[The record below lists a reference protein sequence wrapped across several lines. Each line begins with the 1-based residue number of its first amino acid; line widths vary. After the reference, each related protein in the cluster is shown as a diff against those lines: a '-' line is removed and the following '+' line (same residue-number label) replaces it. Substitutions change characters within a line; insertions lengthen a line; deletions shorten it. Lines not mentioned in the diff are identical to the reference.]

1 MRLANSMGI
10 KSWGL
15 SVSKPLFTRAET
27 SIVSPEV
34 LALSL
39 SLTLTAILIHAPQVV
54 NVPYPPT
61 PELVDMP
68 YLWLHSI
75 CNMIQELISL
85 LLGSQDSVFCFQ
97 VIRPLRVFIIVIF
110 LILLLLLHSLL
121 SAVSSM
127 RPKTE
132 N

>member
-1 MRLANSMGI
+1 MGI

-39 SLTLTAILIHAPQVV
+39 SLTLMAILIHAPQVV

-75 CNMIQELISL
+75 CNMDTEAYKLAP
-85 LLGSQDSVFCFQ
+85 
-97 VIRPLRVFIIVIF
+97 IR
-110 LILLLLLHSLL
+110 
-121 SAVSSM
+121 
-127 RPKTE
+127 
-132 N
+132 